1 MRQMTPARRFSY
13 FLLKP
18 IFTAF
23 ISLLWASCRLKPV
36 IGEEHIDNII
46 KSGQTIIPCYWH
58 QRQIF
63 CIYYMFQLVKKGF
76 KIGFLISPSVDGEI
90 PANFVKKR
98 GAQVVRGSHTHTGA
112 RAMRDLF
119 QLINKEKVSPVNTP
133 DGPSGPIYN
142 FKAGTVMLAQ
152 LTQSPI
158 VPISYA
164 AEKAIY
170 LKTWDRFII
179 PKPFSRIQIAVGAPI
194 YVAAKLDT
202 EALEA
207 QRVEIEKAMLATDT
221 LAEQGLPQ

>member
-23 ISLLWASCRLKPV
+23 ISLLWASCRVKPV
-36 IGEEHIDNII
+36 IGEEHIADIL

-63 CIYYMFQLVKKGF
+63 CIYYMFQLVKKGL

-90 PANFVKKR
+90 PANFVKQR
-98 GAQVVRGSHTHTGA
+98 GAHVVRGSHTHTGA

-152 LTQSPI
+152 LTQTPI

-164 AEKAIY
+164 ADKAIH

-179 PKPFSRIQIAVGAPI
+179 PKPFSRIQIVVGPPI
-194 YVAAKLDT
+194 YVAKKLNA
-202 EALEA
+202 EALET
-207 QRVEIEKAMLATDT
+207 QRIEIEKAMLATDAM
-221 LAEQGLPQ
+221 AEKYVHQ